1 MALNGEFVPQAER
14 KLRGSI
20 SQRAVC
26 TPVLIFLYQEI
37 CVQHPEQRRAVLCL
51 GGEDEQPAVSS
62 ILQTSCCWRKKRFW
76 WGRRPLSSKSRQW
89 PSCLRHHRVLQK
101 QKPGREAQAA
111 SGVCSSGTAFQEMA
125 LRTPGVPGCS
135 LQQGSG
141 RRRDGPRN
149 HPNPPALWW
158 AGMVPEIT
166 QVLQPSGG
174 LASSSYRWVCSAPRA
189 PPAPKP
195 ERLGLAVT
203 WFGGAVRA
211 GAGCLPLPFFP
222 SALGAPFADLQTCIE
237 ELRRKRREQLAAL
250 RMCCTQSEGFF
261 GDPR

>member
-1 MALNGEFVPQAER
+1 MSLKAKTRGAGHTGRLRGKHTHGMALNGEFVPQAER

-125 LRTPGVPGCS
+125 LRNAVMPSCS

-149 HPNPPALWW
+149 HPSPPALWW
-158 AGMVPEIT
+158 ACFILLPLGLLRSESP
-166 QVLQPSGG
+166 QRQKFNGQSSGRRNAARHGKFG
-174 LASSSYRWVCSAPRA
+174 LSGNGDTGCDAGARSDEFTAAPRVGRHMIKNA
-189 PPAPKP
+189 
-195 ERLGLAVT
+195 
-203 WFGGAVRA
+203 
-211 GAGCLPLPFFP
+211 
-222 SALGAPFADLQTCIE
+222 
-237 ELRRKRREQLAAL
+237 
-250 RMCCTQSEGFF
+250 
-261 GDPR
+261 